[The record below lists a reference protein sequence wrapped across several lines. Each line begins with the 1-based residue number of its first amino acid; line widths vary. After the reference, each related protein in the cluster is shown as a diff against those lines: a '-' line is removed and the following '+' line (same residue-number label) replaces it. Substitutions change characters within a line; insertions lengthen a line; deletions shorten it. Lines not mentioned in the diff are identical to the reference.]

1 MLHNSNLSEQA
12 LYVRVTHDLQRQILE
27 ITSFIRVLNNYY
39 FKKASLQNQITTLLL
54 KKFNKGAK
62 KFEIEKNWLQSI
74 PTLLNTLSDNLL
86 SKIDSFK
93 FPDSI
98 LLFEAWMNL
107 GLDALYPRFALHYKF
122 PGFLKGEKTRNI
134 FQFTFS
140 TSRGFGF
147 PIYFGPEFYGYNLTY
162 GKILEPILKW
172 SHTVCHRANQAI
184 FLVGKRFKIKRHHPG
199 EFESVIIS
207 EYENNVFKGIDTLL
221 HGYFTNDP
229 KKLGNF
235 MNLKEVLHKI
245 IFSYSIGDHA
255 MKIDSKI
262 HRPYIEIPLI
272 SYHEILNKYNVD
284 FYSYIKELM
293 KLKQLLIKK
302 IILYKKKKKEF
313 IKQLKI
319 TEKIKIRFKRSKA
332 KSVRN
337 PKKQQNYS
345 IIEKF
350 TNTIKLM
357 EKLLEL
363 IWNTPL
369 NTHTIHTPTEY
380 DIDFFSEWYNTNHFE
395 KQIPDSIFLLYI
407 KYYEKK
413 YHFTFDEK
421 KLLNILKNLRV
432 TMEEMWFSFKEKHY
446 KFAIYKLNELSNLSL
461 DNPNYSR
468 KVEENLNNLIPI
480 FSIYEIF
487 NRALSESVYPESIP
501 QTKRFGA
508 YFASFLASRYNI
520 FGVNLMHLF
529 NNLAFRNWSYFILKN
544 KLSMNRF
551 FQFVVKLPIWKY
563 IPAKVKI
570 RILKPNLPF

>member
-1 MLHNSNLSEQA
+1 
-12 LYVRVTHDLQRQILE
+12 
-27 ITSFIRVLNNYY
+27 SFIRVLNNYY

-302 IILYKKKKKEF
+302 IILYKNKKKEF

-319 TEKIKIRFKRSKA
+319 SEKIKIRFKRSKA
-332 KSVRN
+332 RSVRN